1 MGVVIRGTIPITV
14 KMALQQLKI
23 MLQWRW
29 YQKWQNAILGFRM
42 PYLTTLEREMRGC
55 KMAVNDYCFSQQLYF
70 ILYLTSLIIFFNK
83 KH

>member
-1 MGVVIRGTIPITV
+1 MEVAIMDAIPIIA
-14 KMALQQLKI
+14 KMTPQQLKI

-29 YQKWQNAILGFRM
+29 YQKWQNTIPGFGV

-55 KMAVNDYCFSQQLYF
+55 KMTVSDYCSSQQLYF
-70 ILYLTSLIIFFNK
+70 ILYLTSLIIFFNN